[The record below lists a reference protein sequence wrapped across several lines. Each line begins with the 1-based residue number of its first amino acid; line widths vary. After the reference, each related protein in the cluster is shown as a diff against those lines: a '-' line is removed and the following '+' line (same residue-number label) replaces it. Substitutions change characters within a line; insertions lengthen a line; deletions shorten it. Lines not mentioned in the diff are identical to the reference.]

1 MNKILLILFLL
12 LLNSCGYT
20 SVYKNQKSQ
29 NFQINI
35 TGMEGDIEFN
45 NLIKNELK
53 LFANN
58 TSNNIY
64 NIALNS
70 NYQKIAVTKNS
81 SGVTTNY
88 NILAHVK
95 INLILNESNKNLVF
109 KENINIKN
117 NTNSFEQNNYEKNV
131 KKNFA
136 SSIREKL
143 ILKIIELNDN

>member
-1 MNKILLILFLL
+1 
-12 LLNSCGYT
+12 
-20 SVYKNQKSQ
+20 
-29 NFQINI
+29 
-35 TGMEGDIEFN
+35 MEGDIEFN

-53 LFANN
+53 LFSNN

-64 NIALNS
+64 NVALNS
-70 NYQKIAVTKNS
+70 SYQKIAITKNS

-88 NILAHVK
+88 NILAYVK
-95 INLILNESNKNLVF
+95 VNLSLNENNKNLVF

-117 NTNSFEQNNYEKNV
+117 NVNSFEQNNYEKNV

-143 ILKIIELNDN
+143 ILKIIELNDY

>member
-53 LFANN
+53 LFSNN

-70 NYQKIAVTKNS
+70 RLSKNCCYKELF
-81 SGVTTNY
+81 GRY
-88 NILAHVK
+88 N
-95 INLILNESNKNLVF
+95 
-109 KENINIKN
+109 
-117 NTNSFEQNNYEKNV
+117 
-131 KKNFA
+131 
-136 SSIREKL
+136 KL
-143 ILKIIELNDN
+143 

>member
-53 LFANN
+53 LFSNN

-64 NIALNS
+64 NVALNS
-70 NYQKIAVTKNS
+70 SYQKIAITKNS

-88 NILAHVK
+88 NILAYVK
-95 INLILNESNKNLVF
+95 VNLSLNENNKNLVF

-117 NTNSFEQNNYEKNV
+117 NVNSFEQNNYEKNV

-143 ILKIIELNDN
+143 ILKIIELNDY

>member
-53 LFANN
+53 LFSNN

-64 NIALNS
+64 NVALNS
-70 NYQKIAVTKNS
+70 SYQKIAITKNS

-88 NILAHVK
+88 NILAYVK
-95 INLILNESNKNLVF
+95 VNLSLNENNKNLVF

-117 NTNSFEQNNYEKNV
+117 NVNSFEQNNYEKNV
-131 KKNFA
+131 KRNFA

-143 ILKIIELNDN
+143 IIKIFELNDN

>member
-1 MNKILLILFLL
+1 MNKIILILFLL

-53 LFANN
+53 LFSNN

-95 INLILNESNKNLVF
+95 INLSLNESNKNLVF

>member
-53 LFANN
+53 LFSNN

-64 NIALNS
+64 NVALNS
-70 NYQKIAVTKNS
+70 SYQKIAITKNS

-88 NILAHVK
+88 NILAYVK
-95 INLILNESNKNLVF
+95 VNLSLNENNKNLVF

-117 NTNSFEQNNYEKNV
+117 NVNSFEQNNYEKSV
-131 KKNFA
+131 KRNFA

-143 ILKIIELNDN
+143 IIKLLELNDN

>member
-53 LFANN
+53 LFSNN

-88 NILAHVK
+88 NILAYVK
-95 INLILNESNKNLVF
+95 VNLSLNENNKNLVF

-117 NTNSFEQNNYEKNV
+117 NVNSFEQNNYEKNV

-143 ILKIIELNDN
+143 ILKIIELNDY

>member
-53 LFANN
+53 LFSNN

-70 NYQKIAVTKNS
+70 SYQKIAVTKNS

-88 NILAHVK
+88 NILAYVK
-95 INLILNESNKNLVF
+95 VNLSLNENNKNLVF

-117 NTNSFEQNNYEKNV
+117 NVNSFEQNNYEKNV

-143 ILKIIELNDN
+143 ILKIIELNDY

>member
-1 MNKILLILFLL
+1 VNKILLILFLL

-35 TGMEGDIEFN
+35 TGMEGDVEFN

-53 LFANN
+53 LFSNN

-70 NYQKIAVTKNS
+70 SYQKIAVTKNS

-88 NILAHVK
+88 NILAYVK
-95 INLILNESNKNLVF
+95 VNLSLNENNKNLVF

-117 NTNSFEQNNYEKNV
+117 NVNSFEQNNYEKNV

-143 ILKIIELNDN
+143 ILKIIELNDY

>member
-53 LFANN
+53 LFSNN

-95 INLILNESNKNLVF
+95 INLSLNESNKNLVF
-109 KENINIKN
+109 KENVNIKN

>member
-53 LFANN
+53 LFSNN

-64 NIALNS
+64 NVALNS
-70 NYQKIAVTKNS
+70 SYQKIAITKNS

-95 INLILNESNKNLVF
+95 INLSLNESNKNLVF

-143 ILKIIELNDN
+143 ILKIIELNDY

>member
-53 LFANN
+53 LFSNN

-70 NYQKIAVTKNS
+70 NYQKIAITKNS

-88 NILAHVK
+88 NILAYVK
-95 INLILNESNKNLVF
+95 VNLSLNENNKNLVF

-117 NTNSFEQNNYEKNV
+117 NVNSFEQNNYEKNV

>member
-53 LFANN
+53 LFSNN

-81 SGVTTNY
+81 SGVITNY

-95 INLILNESNKNLVF
+95 INLSLNESNKNLVF

>member
-53 LFANN
+53 LFSNN

-64 NIALNS
+64 NVALNS
-70 NYQKIAVTKNS
+70 SYQKIAITKNS

-88 NILAHVK
+88 NILAYVK
-95 INLILNESNKNLVF
+95 VNLSLNENNKNLVF

-117 NTNSFEQNNYEKNV
+117 NVNSFEQNNYEKNV